1 MLNNYFF
8 PLLFLQPKFVEEFAV
23 GNYRLAPRKW
33 STSIF
38 DLATLSTKH
47 KLHLPYQLMDV
58 LLGSCNCEL
67 AVAGANTPEEAVQM
81 FEDFRIGLYASGVSP
96 FICPFFTTESINAYS
111 GINERDSAIG
121 RGIEPKIASSFSSAT
136 AQLEAWPHELSLQ
149 CSVTQEAL
157 TLSPQQIED
166 AVFFASKW
174 GSIATRSP
182 SIGAFSGA
190 FKSSPLLGST
200 EQSILHA
207 WTGIESLFPTVST
220 EVSFRIALYLSVLC
234 AETSQRSNFHRK
246 VKLAYGTR
254 SKIAHGTSKSISR
267 EEWLEAWQIM
277 VKCAKS
283 IANRGEL
290 PSEEKLL
297 IELLDGKIINA

>member
-1 MLNNYFF
+1 MLNHYFF
-8 PLLFLQPKFVEEFAV
+8 PLLFLQPKFVEEFTI

-67 AVAGANTPEEAVQM
+67 AVSGANTPEEAVQM
-81 FEDFRIGLYASGVSP
+81 FENFRIGLYASGVSP

-121 RGIEPKIASSFSSAT
+121 SGIEPKIASSFSSAT

-157 TLSPQQIED
+157 TLSPQQVED
-166 AVFFASKW
+166 AVLFASKW
-174 GSIATRSP
+174 KNIATRSP

-190 FKSSPLLGST
+190 FKSSPLLGSI

-234 AETSQRSNFHRK
+234 AETSQRSSFHRK

-277 VKCAKS
+277 VKCAKA

-290 PSEEKLL
+290 PNEEKLL
-297 IELLDGKIINA
+297 IELLDGQIINA